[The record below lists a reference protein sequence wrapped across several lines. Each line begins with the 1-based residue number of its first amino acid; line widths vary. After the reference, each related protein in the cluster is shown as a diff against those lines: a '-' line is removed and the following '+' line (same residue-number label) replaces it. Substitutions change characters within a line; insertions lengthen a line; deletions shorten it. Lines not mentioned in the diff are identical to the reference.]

1 MSELR
6 VDNIVS
12 QDGTAAP
19 VYTKGVRVAAGQT
32 MTVEG
37 DLSVTGTTTI
47 EGATEFSSGFEVSGI
62 VTATS
67 FSGTATTAT
76 TAGTATTATNLADA
90 ANITTG
96 TINDARLPDLIT
108 SNLNIASGITTVGTA
123 VVGTAVT
130 ITSDG
135 IDATGIVTATS
146 LDAAISEW
154 TLGADSPNHYTF
166 SGPGLTGAENDPSIH
181 LVRGQKYRFKNSSGG
196 HPFRIQSTPNGSA
209 GSQYNDG
216 VTNNDAGDGTTLEI
230 DVQFDAPD
238 LLYYQCTAHPAM
250 GGRLYIGNSG
260 SSIEISTSG
269 VGTVTIASG
278 IVSATGGYNI
288 GINSASS
295 VITTD
300 PVKTLNFI
308 GAGNTFAYNAT
319 TDTVDISIAGSGGG
333 GGGGDGSDF
342 NTGISSAI
350 FAVAT
355 GIGSTVLTMPST
367 AGAKYIV
374 YSIHAA
380 NVSTGNTEVN
390 VIGRFDYNGGEET
403 YFGYNIP
410 IPTGTAVEMLKQPHI
425 LNPSDKILIRST
437 DYDRNGA
444 DDIVEVTINFEEKED
459 GSDYFGI
466 GIGTVGV
473 AVTTPVAIHTATTSP
488 SILQSINLVNRT
500 DSGAYPISVSIT
512 NGVVTTYLVQD
523 LVVPKYAAVE
533 LLDEQKRMATN
544 AELKVEAD
552 MTSMIDIQ
560 VSGKKATT

>member
-47 EGATEFSSGFEVSGI
+47 DGEVSFTSGFDVSGI

-67 FSGTATTAT
+67 FS
-76 TAGTATTATNLADA
+76 GTATTATNLADA

-96 TINDARLPDLIT
+96 TIDDARLPDLIT
-108 SNLNIASGITTVGTA
+108 SNVNIASGISTIGTA

-130 ITSDG
+130 INSDG
-135 IDATGIVTATS
+135 INVTGGVGFVTAVA

-154 TLGADSPNHYTF
+154 TLGASGIDHYTF
-166 SGPGLTGAENDPSIH
+166 TGPGLTGAETDPSIH

-196 HPFRIQSTPNGSA
+196 HPFRIQSVPNGA
-209 GSQYNDG
+209 TGTQYNDG

-238 LLYYQCTAHPAM
+238 LLYYQCTSHPNM
-250 GGRLYIGNSG
+250 GGRIYIGNSG

-288 GINSASS
+288 GISSASS

-308 GAGNTFAYNAT
+308 GAGNTFAYNAS
-319 TDTVDISIAGSGGG
+319 TDTVDISIAGSGG

-342 NTGISSAI
+342 NTGISSAV

-410 IPTGTAVEMLKQPHI
+410 IPTGTAVEMLKQPHV

-437 DYDRNGA
+437 DFDRNGA

-552 MTSMIDIQ
+552 QVAMIDIQ

>member
-12 QDGTAAP
+12 QDGSAAP
-19 VYTKGVRVAAGQT
+19 NYSKGIRVAAGQT

-47 EGATEFSSGFEVSGI
+47 DGATVFSSGFEASGI
-62 VTATS
+62 ITATS

-76 TAGTATTATNLADA
+76 NLADG

-96 TINDARLPDLIT
+96 TIDDARLPDLIT
-108 SNLNIASGITTVGTA
+108 SNVNIASGISTIGTA

-130 ITSDG
+130 INSDG
-135 IDATGIVTATS
+135 INVTGGVGFVTAVT
-146 LDAAISEW
+146 LDAAIAEW
-154 TLGADSPNHYTF
+154 TLGADGINNYTF
-166 SGPGLTGAENDPSIH
+166 TGPGLTGAESDPSIH

-196 HPFRIQSTPNGSA
+196 HPFRIQSVPNGA
-209 GSQYNDG
+209 TGTQYNDG

-238 LLYYQCTAHPAM
+238 LLYYQCTSHPNM

-260 SSIEISTSG
+260 DSIEISTSG

-288 GINSASS
+288 GISSASS

-308 GAGNTFAYNAT
+308 GAGNTFAYNAG
-319 TDTVDISIAGSGGG
+319 TDTIDISIAGSGGG

-410 IPTGTAVEMLKQPHI
+410 IPTGTAVEMLKQPHV

-437 DYDRNGA
+437 DINRNGA

-552 MTSMIDIQ
+552 MAGMIDIQ

>member
-47 EGATEFSSGFEVSGI
+47 DGEVSFTSGFDVSGI

-67 FSGTATTAT
+67 FS
-76 TAGTATTATNLADA
+76 GTATTATNLADA

-96 TINDARLPDLIT
+96 TIDDARLPDLIT
-108 SNLNIASGITTVGTA
+108 SNVNIASGISTIGTA

-130 ITSDG
+130 INSDG
-135 IDATGIVTATS
+135 INVTGGVGFVTAVA

-154 TLGADSPNHYTF
+154 TLGASGIDHYTF
-166 SGPGLTGAENDPSIH
+166 TGPGLTGAETDPSIH

-196 HPFRIQSTPNGSA
+196 HPFRIQSVPNGA
-209 GSQYNDG
+209 TGTQYNDG

-238 LLYYQCTAHPAM
+238 LLYYQCTSHPNM
-250 GGRLYIGNSG
+250 GGRIYIGNSG

-288 GINSASS
+288 GISSASS

-308 GAGNTFAYNAT
+308 GAGNTFAYNAS
-319 TDTVDISIAGSGGG
+319 TDTVDISIAGSGG

-342 NTGISSAI
+342 NTGISSAV

-410 IPTGTAVEMLKQPHI
+410 IPTGTAVEMLKQPHV

-437 DYDRNGA
+437 DINRNGA

-552 MTSMIDIQ
+552 MAGMIDIQ